1 MAESSASCYKGEPR
15 PTDGD
20 QAGSPG
26 AEGKRVDSYRLE
38 RCASRCEDIKEEAVL
53 PDVEGKER
61 SNRRMAPPMDFPTAG
76 TTKAV
81 FTAQEL
87 LLLSRVFPEIKS
99 QLDCLPKISCEKVA
113 GDEEAPEWEVESD
126 SEFEEDDLIEPEWDS
141 VEEGDEEPSK
151 DE

>member
-1 MAESSASCYKGEPR
+1 MAESNASCYKGEPR

-20 QAGSPG
+20 KAGSVG
-26 AEGKRVDSYRLE
+26 AEGKRDDPDRLE
-38 RCASRCEDIKEEAVL
+38 RCPSGCEDRKEEALL
-53 PDVEGKER
+53 PDVERKER
-61 SNRRMAPPMDFPTAG
+61 SNRWMAPPVDISTAG

-99 QLDCLPKISCEKVA
+99 QLDCLPKVSCQEVE
-113 GDEEAPEWEVESD
+113 GEEEVPEWEVESD

-141 VEEGDEEPSK
+141 VEEGDEEHIK

>member
-1 MAESSASCYKGEPR
+1 M
-15 PTDGD
+15 
-20 QAGSPG
+20 
-26 AEGKRVDSYRLE
+26 
-38 RCASRCEDIKEEAVL
+38 DI
-53 PDVEGKER
+53 
-61 SNRRMAPPMDFPTAG
+61 STAG

-81 FTAQEL
+81 FTAKEL

-99 QLDCLPKISCEKVA
+99 QLDCLPKISCEEVE
-113 GDEEAPEWEVESD
+113 GEEEVPEWEVESD